1 MIGLLMCLKKHKNV
15 IYKLMPL
22 GILFPASI
30 KNKYLSQV
38 EN

>member
-1 MIGLLMCLKKHKNV
+1 MCLKKHKKV
-15 IYKLMPL
+15 IYELMPF
-22 GILFPASI
+22 GRLFPASI

>member
-1 MIGLLMCLKKHKNV
+1 MIGLLMCLKKHKKV
-15 IYKLMPL
+15 IYELMPL